1 MEGINMKGINELVCE
16 IYFMYGLFSI
26 FHTATQRMNKS
37 YMKLSLVCFITTSLM
52 LLTIPTLFEIY
63 INRCNL
69 ISYMI
74 CLIFL
79 ILWVIKYI
87 NKKEN

>member
-1 MEGINMKGINELVCE
+1 MEGINELVCG

-26 FHTATQRMNKS
+26 FHTVTQRMDKS

-52 LLTIPTLFEIY
+52 FLTLPTLFEMY
-63 INRCNL
+63 IDKVNL

-79 ILWVIKYI
+79 TLWVIKYI
-87 NKKEN
+87 KKKDD